1 MGFQDCDLILTFGDN
16 ELHSLSAIL
25 SFLNEVDGTS
35 LLITNIHWSRRVLP
49 VFRIPHHI
57 LKTLEPTKER
67 ANNERK
73 LLKTRHRFQVLPVQ
87 DSFVLLQRLNT
98 TRLAGR
104 SRQKRRNGEEA
115 EARASLKESQ
125 IYPYNMS
132 TDEMAWYEWTKDRS
146 SFIMNNQIESEIQPN
161 NRDAG
166 PKFDLLRYRN
176 PPSNSNF
183 DFRPKMKNTN
193 TSIPQ
198 HLEFLPPKILPG
210 ATVLSSYPRSG
221 NTLLRR

>member
-57 LKTLEPTKER
+57 LKTLEPEPTAEER
-67 ANNERK
+67 TDNVRK

-87 DSFVLLQRLNT
+87 DSLVLLQRLNT
-98 TRLAGR
+98 IRLAGR
-104 SRQKRRNGEEA
+104 LRVCQKRRNGKEA
-115 EARASLKESQ
+115 EAIASLKEHQ
-125 IYPYNMS
+125 IYPYNKS
-132 TDEMAWYEWTKDRS
+132 TDEMAWYEWTNLRLD
-146 SFIMNNQIESEIQPN
+146 FIMNQIESEIQPN
-161 NRDAG
+161 SYRDAG

-176 PPSNSNF
+176 PPSNTTF
-183 DFRPKMKNTN
+183 EYRLPMRN
-193 TSIPQ
+193 TSIPC
-198 HLEFLPPKILPG
+198 HLELAPKILPG
-210 ATVLSSYPRSG
+210 ATVLSSS
-221 NTLLRR
+221 